1 MNLIIRYYRIIFIC
15 VVSMLCVG
23 MFEYFNGRSLLGSD
37 GMFGLWEGDIYSNE
51 QSQRLFDPYSFTHFL
66 HGFLLYALMWLVS
79 RKLPTKYRLVGAVI
93 LEGLWELLE
102 NSSFIINRYRAETI
116 AIGYVGDSILNSL
129 SDIVMMVIGFLT
141 ASRLKVWQSIVIFVA
156 IEIFLLFWIRD
167 NLILNVIMLIYPSEA
182 IKNWQKMI

>member
-1 MNLIIRYYRIIFIC
+1 MF
-15 VVSMLCVG
+15 CVG
-23 MFEYFNGRSLLGSD
+23 TLEYFNGRSLLGPD
-37 GMFGLWEGDIYSNE
+37 GIFGLWEGDIYSNE

-66 HGFLLYALMWLVS
+66 HGFGFYALLWLLV
-79 RKLPTKYRLVGAVI
+79 RKLPVRYRLVGAVI

-116 AIGYVGDSILNSL
+116 AIGYIGDSILNSL

-141 ASRLKVWQSIVIFVA
+141 ASRLKAWQSIVIFVA
-156 IEIFLLFWIRD
+156 IEISLLFWIRD
-167 NLILNVIMLIYPSEA
+167 NLTLNIIMLIYPSEI